1 MRWIFGIDGGGTK
14 SRLRIETPQ
23 GQLIGHLE
31 GRSTNLHALGHEA
44 VEAHLTELFAE
55 AYQALSLSAENCAGG
70 FAGSAGIDG
79 TASHND
85 FLTILQHAS
94 RVSAPLAC
102 GNDSEPAL
110 AGAHLSAEGMLLIA
124 GTGSISLI
132 RTTDG
137 EMYRAGGWGHILGD
151 EGSAYQ
157 VAFGAIARSIR
168 SAESRDLPTALL
180 EEALSHFGLTTID
193 DFLPLVAGAMTEK
206 TVIAGFASR
215 VVALRERG
223 DELAIDLFK
232 IAARELSLLV
242 KSVHSRLGNRLS
254 APRLAFR
261 GGLIENDAWLAHET
275 AERCRALI
283 PGLEIVEAKA
293 DAAQGACL
301 LARSIMSNS

>member
-1 MRWIFGIDGGGTK
+1 MRWIFGMDGGGTK
-14 SRLRIETPQ
+14 SRLRLESAE
-23 GQLIGHLE
+23 GKFLGYLE
-31 GRSTNLHALGHEA
+31 GRSTNLHALGHDA
-44 VEAHLTELFAE
+44 VLDNVKELFDE
-55 AYQALSLSAENCAGG
+55 AYRRLDVRAEDCTAG

-79 TASHND
+79 AASHED
-85 FLTILQHAS
+85 FLNILQHAS
-94 RVSAPLAC
+94 GITAPLDC

-124 GTGSISLI
+124 GTGSIALI
-132 RTTDG
+132 RTVAG
-137 EMYRAGGWGHILGD
+137 ETYRAGGWGHILGD

-168 SAESRDLPTALL
+168 SAEGRDLPTALL
-180 EEALSHFGLTTID
+180 EEALSHFGLKTVD

-215 VVALRERG
+215 VVALREHG
-223 DELAIDLFK
+223 DALAVDLFQT
-232 IAARELSLLV
+232 AAHELSLLV
-242 KSVHSRLGNRLS
+242 KSVHARLGHRLS

-261 GGLIENDAWLAHET
+261 GGLIENDAWLSRET
-275 AERCRALI
+275 AERCRAHI

-301 LARSIMSNS
+301 LARALLK